1 MKNKLLP
8 VFLLSLL
15 FFLSAQAGLSQTKK
29 LIHYWHFNCTTTGI
43 HMVSIPADYSTLGN
57 ASVNYKPIPGGG
69 PDTTNVNDFMDN
81 YTGDTIN
88 QRLGYLGTC
97 IGVFSVRTRNPSDN
111 MQFLWYM
118 PTTGYQNIVIKYET
132 QSSSTTSGQ
141 HRQLYAY
148 SLDSAKTFINTGLP
162 LQYDS
167 AGTGWGKV
175 VLDLS
180 SLTSVNN
187 NKKLVFRI
195 TFAPPNTGTNG
206 NNRFD
211 NITVEGDTMIA
222 PSFISNPLTEGI
234 LGRAYSYTMRA
245 GGSPAPAFSVTG
257 NPAWLSLNDSILSGT
272 PADTGSF
279 GPIVITAT
287 NALGS
292 VHQSYTLTISDSIVP
307 VAPAITSTAPAT
319 GMVNSL
325 YTYNIKATG
334 VPKPAL
340 SVSGNPSWLT
350 LADSTL
356 SGTPPSDGVFG
367 PITITATNIEGT
379 AQQLFTLTVPAAP
392 QITSTAVTMGVEGI
406 AYTYTITITGTP
418 APSLSV
424 SGNPSWLTLNG
435 NILSGI
441 PTSTGTTGSITIT
454 ATNTQGSDQQVFSI
468 DVASVPKITSTPVTS
483 AIAGSS
489 YTYNVTATGTPAPEY
504 SISGNPSWL
513 SVTGSTISG
522 IPESSGLIGPITVTA
537 TNVASSD
544 AQTFYIYVNN
554 PAVNTSAEKLIHYWH
569 FNNTL
574 PVDGSGG
581 IYFGPNPI
589 PADFSIIGGAALVY
603 KPLSGVVSDT
613 GQVDNLVGDTLNQRM
628 GFGGCCGDVNNA
640 IRTRNPSDSMQ
651 FLWYIPT
658 KSYKNIVIKYETELS
673 SLKSGQHEQ
682 IFSYSLDSAMTFINN
697 GLPVLSNFA
706 DTVWQVVTLDL
717 RSIPEVNDN
726 NNLVLRILYSA
737 PNTGSKGNNRFDNIT
752 VEGDKIPVEYVM
764 PEYESEG
771 YSLYPNPASDY
782 ITLTSDND
790 GNRKIEIFNSAG
802 ILINQTVMTDRQLLI
817 NTSKL
822 SPGLYFVKIKDSNH
836 GIIIK
841 LKFIK
846 Q

>member
-1 MKNKLLP
+1 
-8 VFLLSLL
+8 
-15 FFLSAQAGLSQTKK
+15 
-29 LIHYWHFNCTTTGI
+29 
-43 HMVSIPADYSTLGN
+43 
-57 ASVNYKPIPGGG
+57 
-69 PDTTNVNDFMDN
+69 
-81 YTGDTIN
+81 
-88 QRLGYLGTC
+88 
-97 IGVFSVRTRNPSDN
+97 
-111 MQFLWYM
+111 
-118 PTTGYQNIVIKYET
+118 
-132 QSSSTTSGQ
+132 
-141 HRQLYAY
+141 
-148 SLDSAKTFINTGLP
+148 
-162 LQYDS
+162 
-167 AGTGWGKV
+167 
-175 VLDLS
+175 
-180 SLTSVNN
+180 
-187 NKKLVFRI
+187 
-195 TFAPPNTGTNG
+195 
-206 NNRFD
+206 
-211 NITVEGDTMIA
+211 
-222 PSFISNPLTEGI
+222 
-234 LGRAYSYTMRA
+234 
-245 GGSPAPAFSVTG
+245 
-257 NPAWLSLNDSILSGT
+257 
-272 PADTGSF
+272 
-279 GPIVITAT
+279 
-287 NALGS
+287 
-292 VHQSYTLTISDSIVP
+292 
-307 VAPAITSTAPAT
+307 
-319 GMVNSL
+319 
-325 YTYNIKATG
+325 
-334 VPKPAL
+334 
-340 SVSGNPSWLT
+340 
-350 LADSTL
+350 
-356 SGTPPSDGVFG
+356 
-367 PITITATNIEGT
+367 
-379 AQQLFTLTVPAAP
+379 AAP